1 MNNKYT
7 QALLDKKKWLESE
20 SAGYDKSGDM
30 DYCEYCDH
38 QTPSGDCEVNQ
49 VYRETISTCATAY
62 NRLKRSKKK

>member
-1 MNNKYT
+1 MTNEQRQK
-7 QALLDKKKWLESE
+7 QLDKKKWLESE

>member
-1 MNNKYT
+1 MNNKDT

-62 NRLKRSKKK
+62 NRLKRIKKK